1 MGLFF
6 IGSHLGLYTLVHC
19 YPGQLNQVFMQILM
33 NAIEVL
39 SESVTINNEQH
50 KTPSIW
56 IQTQITSENRLS
68 ISIADNSR
76 GITEEICSKLFDP
89 FFTTKPPGKG
99 TGLGLYISYKIVVER
114 HDGNIWYNSKLN
126 NRTKFVIEIPL
137 HLKKQN

>member
-1 MGLFF
+1 
-6 IGSHLGLYTLVHC
+6 
-19 YPGQLNQVFMQILM
+19 MQILM